1 MNSRGFP
8 VSRGQTC
15 GDDPGAGDRFGG
27 LPPSEG
33 GFVSAAAGVPRGTLS
48 PCWRQYLQNV
58 WYEASNG
65 GAARWHAIQT
75 PLTE

>member
-8 VSRGQTC
+8 GSRGQTF
-15 GDDPGAGDRFGG
+15 GDDAGVDERFGAWAT
-27 LPPSEG
+27 SG
-33 GFVSAAAGVPRGTLS
+33 GDFVGAAGGAPRGTLS

-58 WYEASNG
+58 WYDASNG
-65 GAARWHAIQT
+65 GVARRHAIQT